1 MSKVAKKTRCMK
13 RQKANYNF
21 LFRNRIL
28 FYRDI
33 ELNKKETILEC
44 KSTVSEI

>member
-1 MSKVAKKTRCMK
+1 MSKVAKKTRCMTK

-21 LFRNRIL
+21 LFRNRIV

-33 ELNKKETILEC
+33 ELNKKGTILEWGQR
-44 KSTVSEI
+44 KKK